1 MQGGLV
7 RLNVHIYPSAFEYE
21 SRILK
26 VTRSLVSQSIVN
38 RVLVIATAKD
48 GLPERQTIDDRRE
61 VLRVKTR
68 IKSDRLYSK
77 VLQFIEWWARV
88 FFSLRRESVDMLNCH
103 SLSVLPLCVVLKW
116 FHKSLLVYEPHELET
131 ETVTSKGIRKR
142 ISKWLEYSLIGQA
155 DLVIVVSSSISEH
168 YRLNYKLPDVP
179 VILNVPKIQE
189 DEPRGSNRK
198 LRACFDIPD
207 KHLIFLYQGILDEAR
222 GIRLLLDA
230 FTQIPLDHHLVFLG
244 FGSLVDEIKAQTL
257 LSPNIHFHP
266 AVAPDKI
273 MELTCGADVGLC
285 LLTDNCLSY
294 QYSLANKVFHY
305 IHAGIPILV
314 SSHLID
320 TGNLLEHY
328 NCGWRV
334 NNEVFSITDTI
345 SSIDSEAINIRY
357 PGALQARKDFHWDH
371 EEEKLREIYR
381 NLLASS

>member
-1 MQGGLV
+1 MQDGLV

-26 VTRSLVSQSIVN
+26 VTKSLVLKSIVDQ
-38 RVLVIATAKD
+38 VLVIATAKD

-61 VLRVKTR
+61 VLRVKTC
-68 IKSDRLYSK
+68 IKSNRLCLK
-77 VLQFIEWWARV
+77 ILQFVEWGTRV
-88 FFSLRRESVDMLNCH
+88 FFSLRRQSVDMLNCH

-142 ISKWLEYSLIGQA
+142 ISKWLERSLIGQA
-155 DLVIVVSSSISEH
+155 DLVIVVSDSISKY
-168 YRLNYKLPDVP
+168 YRRDYELSDVP
-179 VILNVPKIQE
+179 VILNVPKIQGG
-189 DEPRGSNRK
+189 EPRGPNGK
-198 LRACFDIPD
+198 LRDCFNIPD
-207 KHLIFLYQGILDEAR
+207 KDVVFIYQGILDEAR
-222 GIRLLLDA
+222 GVRLLLDA

-244 FGSLVDEIKAQTL
+244 FGSLVDEIKARTV

-273 MELTCGADVGLC
+273 MELTRGADVGLC

-294 QYSLANKVFHY
+294 QYSLANKIFHY

-320 TGNLLEHY
+320 TGKLLDRY

-334 NNEVFSITDTI
+334 SNEVSLIADTI
-345 SSIDSEAINIRY
+345 SRIDSEAINIRY
-357 PGALQARKDFHWDH
+357 PGALQARKDFYWDC
-371 EEEKLREIYR
+371 EEEKLGKIYR
-381 NLLASS
+381 KLATSP